1 MNSRKLAVLGILVGA
16 GLLWAPEVV
25 AQKNQAVEG
34 PKTVIGP
41 RNPWLASGARAIQ
54 DGNPQRGVEL
64 TEIGLANAQGGYER
78 KAALSNLCAGY
89 LMLNRYDEALGY
101 CNQAIEADPEHW
113 RALSNRA
120 LIHIFRR
127 EFDLAAEDIGRAQSI
142 APRARI
148 PRQVRAMLRDAVD
161 PVMPTV
167 TIDDRRRPAA
177 SEAAD

>member
-1 MNSRKLAVLGILVGA
+1 MSFIRIVGLSCLLALA
-16 GLLWAPEVV
+16 
-25 AQKNQAVEG
+25 AQTATASDS
-34 PKTVIGP
+34 KTVVGP
-41 RNPWLASGARAIQ
+41 SNLALA
-54 DGNPQRGVEL
+54 DGS
-64 TEIGLANAQGGYER
+64 
-78 KAALSNLCAGY
+78 AALMAGHAEKGIRLTLQGLSMSNSDSERVSGWSNLCAGY

-127 EFDLAAEDIGRAQSI
+127 EFDLAAEDIGRAQKI